1 MELKIAWW
9 NTGMSPPTTKKS
21 AQNKRGDEG
30 FLIVLRHLLVE
41 DEVDLLG
48 LCEVGPS
55 EISAIGVFLD
65 GLEGGHL
72 KVCSLYSSKGNSIND
87 FCVIFDERKLSYI
100 DHQYVNRK
108 DEAKVFYKAGVKVV
122 FSVCGE
128 SIFNVYL
135 SHWQSRRSVPEKPHR
150 AGLGNALRISINT
163 VFEASGDNSHIIL
176 MGDFNDDPY
185 EESMTNHLKATRD
198 KSFVLENKRV
208 LYNPFW
214 REMGALIPYVHT
226 DQQLWSYPYGTCYY
240 KKNIE
245 MTYWKTFDQ
254 ILFSSSFFGQDKW
267 HLSEG
272 STKIYSL
279 VEFGRYFEDWSLV
292 SDHLP
297 VSTKV
302 MRV

>member
-9 NTGMSPPTTKKS
+9 NTGMSPPTTKRS
-21 AQNKRGDEG
+21 AQGKREAEG
-30 FLIVLRHLLVE
+30 FLTVLRHLLID
-41 DEVDLLG
+41 DEIDLLG
-48 LCEVGPS
+48 LCEVGPL
-55 EISAIGVFLD
+55 EISAIGVLLE
-65 GLEGGHL
+65 GLEV
-72 KVCSLYSSKGNSIND
+72 KDFRVCSLYSSSGNSVND
-87 FCVIFDERKLSYI
+87 FCVIINEQKLKYL
-100 DHQYVNRK
+100 DHQFVDRR
-108 DEAKVFYKAGVKVV
+108 DEARIFYKAGVKVR
-122 FSVCGE
+122 FSVCEE
-128 SIFNVYL
+128 SVFNVYL

-150 AGLGNALRISINT
+150 AGLGSTLRDSINT
-163 VFEASGDNSHIIL
+163 VFQTSGDNSHVIL

-185 EESMTNHLKATRD
+185 EDSMTHHLKATRD
-198 KSFVLENKRV
+198 KSFVLANKRV

-226 DQQLWSYPYGTCYY
+226 DQPLWNYPYGTCYY
-240 KKNIE
+240 KQNRE

-254 ILFSSSFFGQDKW
+254 ILFSSSFFGQNQW
-267 HLSEG
+267 HLSEC

-279 VEFGRYFEDWSLV
+279 VEFGRYFEDWSSV